1 MGTREVLCS
10 AFISSVLNADA
21 LELNV
26 IFLKLGVGGESG
38 AKDKNDKE
46 LPVKGVCSSLVDGP
60 HLAFP

>member
-10 AFISSVLNADA
+10 AFISSLLNADA

-26 IFLKLGVGGESG
+26 IFLKLGMGGSG

-46 LPVKGVCSSLVDGP
+46 LPVKGACSSLVDGP

>member
-26 IFLKLGVGGESG
+26 ILKLGMGGESG
-38 AKDKNDKE
+38 AKDKNDEE